1 MFGVEWIGPG
11 RPGQGFTSQIEMVAA
26 NQLTVEITSPSRTR
40 TNRKTEAR
48 QNAVMNHDSLW
59 PVRSAQAI
67 IWSVA

>member
-11 RPGQGFTSQIEMVAA
+11 RPGQGFVAA

-67 IWSVA
+67 IWTVA